1 MSFVEDVFKGGN
13 IVTALAIGVGA
24 LILAPPPPGCRG
36 HRQTPCQGGGTRR
49 RCSVYKS
56 GRDAVVETGKAV
68 SDAVAEAK
76 AELHRGT
83 ET

>member
-24 LILAPPPPGCRG
+24 LILAPVVVAIVKPLAKVAVRG
-36 HRQTPCQGGGTRR
+36 GAA
-49 RCSVYKS
+49 VYKS
-56 GRDAVVETGKAV
+56 GRDAVVETGEAV
-68 SDAVAEAK
+68 SDAVAEVK
-76 AELHRGT
+76 AELHRET